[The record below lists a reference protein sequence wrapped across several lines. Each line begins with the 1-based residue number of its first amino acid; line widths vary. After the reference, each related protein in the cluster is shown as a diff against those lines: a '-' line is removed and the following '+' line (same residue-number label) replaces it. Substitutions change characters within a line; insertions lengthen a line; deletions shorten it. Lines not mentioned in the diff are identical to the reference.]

1 MDNNLV
7 VPKISNTYD
16 CYGNICTSSSQA
28 WHNRNLPDYGEDGSE
43 MDWSTVTLN
52 QLDYYIQEEVAEFIM
67 ANWCEEKG
75 DYVAYARNKLAELVV
90 DCGISKLKEKYW
102 KTYIGEKYYYSTKT
116 IIDFICK
123 DNDKIYAEIEE
134 LKIKLEKVKS
144 YVLVH
149 QFKDGV
155 RNTTLD
161 YDRAQEEM
169 YRIYDKIKEL
179 EAYLND

>member
-1 MDNNLV
+1 MGNNLV
-7 VPKISNTYD
+7 VPKINNTYD

-28 WHNRNLPDYGEDGSE
+28 WYNRNLPDYGEDGSE

-67 ANWCEEKG
+67 ANWSDEKG

-102 KTYIGEKYYYSTKT
+102 KTYIDKKYDYSTKT
-116 IIDFICK
+116 IINSICK

-134 LKIKLEKVKS
+134 LKIKLEKAKS
-144 YVLVH
+144 YVLSH

-155 RNTTLD
+155 RNTALD
-161 YDRAQEEM
+161 YNRAQEEM
-169 YRIYDKIKEL
+169 YELYDKIKEL
-179 EAYLND
+179 EDYLDD